1 MDAIINNIAAKWREC
16 LSNAAELAKTDDYK
30 AQASIHNFA
39 EVFADICAR
48 LENSEEFADDYQDFT
63 ESPII
68 KKISEELLKV
78 VDSDCG
84 RI

>member
-39 EVFADICAR
+39 EAR
-48 LENSEEFADDYQDFT
+48 KLRR
-63 ESPII
+63 I
-68 KKISEELLKV
+68 
-78 VDSDCG
+78 CG
-84 RI
+84 RLSRLYRISDY